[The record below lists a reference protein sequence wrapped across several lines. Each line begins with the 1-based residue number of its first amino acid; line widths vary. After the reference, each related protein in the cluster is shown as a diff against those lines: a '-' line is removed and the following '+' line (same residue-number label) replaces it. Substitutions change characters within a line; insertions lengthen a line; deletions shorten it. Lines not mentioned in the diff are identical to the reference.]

1 MASTIDS
8 VESTILAR
16 VIAPDQPMMDR
27 AVAAEL
33 LKWRFSDQDQR
44 LMSDLAAKA
53 REGTLEP
60 EETETIEAYERVA
73 SFLGLVKS
81 KARLSMATRSDE

>member
-1 MASTIDS
+1 MASIIDS

-16 VIAPDQPMMDR
+16 VIAPDEPMMDR

-33 LKWRFSDQDQR
+33 LEWRFSDQDQR

-60 EETETIEAYERVA
+60 EEAETIEAYERVA
-73 SFLGLVKS
+73 SFLRLVKS
-81 KARLSMATRSDE
+81 KARLLMATRSDE